1 MCDLDEAENYM
12 DVVPYPV
19 RVLAFDVK
27 GIAHKRHEIGLYCQ
41 RENIETFV
49 MLDDDLKFIRREDPS
64 SVKLTPVDSSDM
76 NSMFSAIRRQLGR
89 FAHVGVSA
97 RQGNNNVGVGSP
109 DILVDRNTR
118 IMRVLAYRTKDFLDV
133 EHKRV
138 ELMEDFDV
146 TLQLLRKG
154 KPNINLYW
162 WAQDQDGT
170 NAIGGCSEFRTH
182 ERHAQ
187 AVLRL
192 QELHPAFVKLV
203 DKENKTGG
211 AFGKRKEVRVQW
223 KAAFEEGI
231 RYVSGQRPI
240 NK

>member
-1 MCDLDEAENYM
+1 M
-12 DVVPYPV
+12 PYPV

-27 GIAHKRHEIGLYCQ
+27 GIAQKRYEIGLYCQ
-41 RENIETFV
+41 RAGIDTFV
-49 MLDDDLKFIRREDPS
+49 MLDDDLKFIRRESPGT
-64 SVKLTPVDSSDM
+64 VKLIPVDNNDM
-76 NSMFSAIRRQLGR
+76 NSMFTTIRRQLGR
-89 FAHVGVSA
+89 FCHVGVSS
-97 RQGNNNVGVGSP
+97 RQGNNNVGVGSA
-109 DILVDRNTR
+109 DVLVDRNTR
-118 IMRVLAYRTKDFLDV
+118 IMRVLGYRTKEFLEV
-133 EHKRV
+133 EHNRV

-170 NAIGGCSEFRTH
+170 NAEGGCSGWRTH
-182 ERHAQ
+182 ERHAK

-192 QELHPAFVKLV
+192 QELHPAYVKLV

-223 KAAFEEGI
+223 KAAYEEGE
-231 RYVSGQRPI
+231 RYVNNQRK
-240 NK
+240 NNQ